1 MLRKILFCAVLTA
14 ACSGC
19 VRVIDLWGARLEFDQ
34 GLDVHA
40 GFNSIDTVDDARGVN
55 SRNGAYR
62 GGQNANDKKAR

>member
-1 MLRKILFCAVLTA
+1 MGKKILCAILLAV

-62 GGQNANDKKAR
+62 GGQNANDKKSR